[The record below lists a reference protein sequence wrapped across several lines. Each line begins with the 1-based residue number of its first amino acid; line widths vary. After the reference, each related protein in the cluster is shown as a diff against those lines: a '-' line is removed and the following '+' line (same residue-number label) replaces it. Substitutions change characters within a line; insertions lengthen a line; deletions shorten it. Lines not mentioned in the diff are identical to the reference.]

1 VDVRAV
7 DEKCMKEAARESA
20 GIVPALDGV
29 PTDRSQRR
37 DAFTRNSSITLS
49 T

>member
-1 VDVRAV
+1 MCTV

-20 GIVPALDGV
+20 GIVPALLSEPADG
-29 PTDRSQRR
+29 SEHL
-37 DAFTRNSSITLS
+37 DAFTRISSITLS